1 MGQIY
6 LISEGLT
13 REASHQFKQ
22 SNTDVHQQPAGARL
36 FLCFFNHNPDF
47 WQTKSF
53 YLLLTAFAQLC
64 NNTKRNHFD
73 L

>member
-22 SNTDVHQQPAGARL
+22 SNTDAHQKSDWCAS
-36 FLCFFNHNPDF
+36 FFVRF
-47 WQTKSF
+47 AIAI
-53 YLLLTAFAQLC
+53 LTSGRQ
-64 NNTKRNHFD
+64 NNFINC
-73 L
+73 